1 MHIFGITGP
10 IGHGKTT
17 LANALMQ
24 LEHPAVHM
32 ESSMIISSVAN
43 EWMAT
48 FRKELLLDPIDYDL
62 LNEWFNDLAAVV
74 SRQIKPIDANKLH
87 ITHDEVLAE
96 PKYVYKLFMHLN
108 LIRQGVIAL
117 GETITEENKDRHR
130 TILQWL
136 GGYLV
141 HRIDKGIWY
150 EEIEKR
156 MKLAADDGVKLY
168 VVGGIRYPYDA
179 EVVRRNGGI
188 IIKLLRANLPEREL
202 ADVTEEHRKE
212 IQIDTT
218 IISDAEPEA
227 LSELVKSL
235 FDDLLTGDLLETYN
249 SNDYQP
255 LIRS

>member
-17 LANALMQ
+17 LANALMN

-48 FRKELLLDPIDYDL
+48 FRKELLIDPIDYNL
-62 LNEWFNDLAAVV
+62 LNEWLDDLAKVV
-74 SRQIKPIDANKLH
+74 SHQIRPVEGKALH
-87 ITHDEVLAE
+87 ITHDQVLAE

-141 HRIDKGIWY
+141 YRVDKGIWY
-150 EEIEKR
+150 EEIERRLKQAE
-156 MKLAADDGVKLY
+156 KDGVKMY
-168 VVGGIRYPYDA
+168 VIGGLRYPYDA
-179 EVVRRNGGI
+179 EVVKRNGGI
-188 IIKLLRANLPEREL
+188 IVKLVRADLPEREL
-202 ADVTEEHRKE
+202 ADVTEEHRAE
-212 IQIDTT
+212 IPVDTT
-218 IISDAEPEA
+218 IISDAEPAA
-227 LSELVKSL
+227 LEELVKSL
-235 FDDLLTGDLLETYN
+235 YNDLLLGDLLPQYN

-255 LIRS
+255 LIK